1 MPANKPTVT
10 IIGCGYVGVTT
21 AVILA
26 NCGYKVYALEP
37 LKDRLESLQAGKS
50 FFFEEGV
57 EELLQAGLKSGNL
70 IVTDSYEEAVS
81 GSDVV
86 FCCMGTPDNPDGS
99 SNLAYVFGAVEGA
112 VPYLNSSAVFVQ
124 KSTVPVGTGDR
135 IRDMFSAAGVEA
147 GYVSNPEFLREGT
160 AIFDTLWTDRIVVG
174 SENKVAA
181 EKVADLYRS
190 IEAAHNELGKL
201 AGITAPQSVVQTQYI
216 TMGQNAAEL
225 VKVSANAYLALKISF
240 ANSIAKLADK
250 AHADIT
256 EVMAAVGADKR
267 IGKAFFNAGR
277 GYGGGCFPKDVSG
290 LIRSAQD
297 YGVELGIMQAV
308 SELNASMPHYIIHK
322 VENLLDK
329 SQPLDNANVAVLGLA
344 FKAGTSDTRRSP
356 AIAITNTLVDHGAKV
371 TAYDPQAMHEA
382 KPDLLGGVKL
392 ADSLDD
398 ALKDAEI
405 LFVTTD
411 WPDFVNLDLQKLKQ
425 KSRVSV
431 IVDCMNCLNQETVQQ
446 QGFTYIG
453 VGKGN

>member
-37 LKDRLESLQAGKS
+37 LKARLESLKAGKS
-50 FFFEEGV
+50 FFYEEGV
-57 EELLQAGLKSGNL
+57 EELLRAGLKNGNL
-70 IVTDSYEEAVS
+70 VVTDSYEESVKES
-81 GSDVV
+81 GVV

-112 VPYLNSSAVFVQ
+112 VPHLKASTVFVQ

-135 IRDMFSAAGVEA
+135 IRSMFVEAGVEA
-147 GYVSNPEFLREGT
+147 AYVSNPEFLREGT

-174 SENKVAA
+174 SEDQAAA

-190 IEAAHNELGKL
+190 IETAQNELGEL
-201 AGITAPQSVVQTQYI
+201 AGITAPEAAVRTQYI

-225 VKVSANAYLALKISF
+225 VKVSANAFLALKISF

-256 EVMAAVGADKR
+256 EVMAAVGSDKR

-297 YGVELGIMQAV
+297 YGVEMGIMQAV
-308 SELNASMPHYIIHK
+308 SDLNASMPHYIINK
-322 VENLLDK
+322 VENVLDTP
-329 SQPLDNANVAVLGLA
+329 QPLHDAKVAVLGLS

-356 AIAITNTLVDHGAKV
+356 AIAITNTLVDRGAKV
-371 TAYDPQAMHEA
+371 VAYDPQAMHEA
-382 KPDLLGGVKL
+382 KPDLLDAVQL
-392 ADSLDD
+392 VDSMDA
-398 ALKDAEI
+398 ALKGTEV
-405 LFVTTD
+405 LFITTD
-411 WPDFVNLDLQKLKQ
+411 WPEFVKLDLPKLK
-425 KSRVSV
+425 SDSTVSV
-431 IVDCMNCLNQETVQQ
+431 IVDCMNCLDQTAVEQ
-446 QGFTYIG
+446 QGLTYIG